1 MVDRLGANPQELRAA
16 AARLDAEGDELEAT
30 FRSLSARL
38 EGAWWQGTDATGFRE
53 RWHQQHRA
61 RLRQVIA
68 ELRGAAQQLRHN
80 AVLQERAS
88 S

>member
-1 MVDRLGANPQELRAA
+1 MVDRLGANPQQLRAA

-38 EGAWWQGTDATGFRE
+38 ESAWWQGTDATGFRE
-53 RWHQQHRA
+53 RWRQQHQA